1 MLTRGAAAAGLF
13 ILALLAPS
21 SAAIAG
27 PNSDR
32 GDVDFSNNGS
42 LQEGTVSAGAQNPG
56 SPAGGDSG
64 GDQTTQV
71 GTKSPTKRSCTS
83 QGVKVDCASEYG
95 VWSSDIQCWVQRMS
109 PQPPPADPMW
119 DGRTDGAIYWA
130 TCPDTT
136 GLATIGGDHA
146 FWAPAAG
153 AAGAPVL
160 VDPVTLAEEAIESA
174 NLRAIDIGIT
184 PPPGPDSRT
193 LVGIPTWMWVDE
205 PDPRTWGP
213 ITLSPSAG
221 PVTVTVTGK
230 VKRVVWDMGD
240 GTTVNCTKGTPYQV
254 AYDADPSPTCGHQY
268 KAPGTYTV
276 TATSDWEFDWAGAGQ
291 SGTIEFSLTRDT
303 TVNVAEAFA
312 LVTEQG

>member
-1 MLTRGAAAAGLF
+1 MLTPKPVAIFVAALLSVLATIGSAAAEPGGSGSVSVDQNANND
-13 ILALLAPS
+13 
-21 SAAIAG
+21 SADLTA
-27 PNSDR
+27 
-32 GDVDFSNNGS
+32 
-42 LQEGTVSAGAQNPG
+42 TTGATDTNPG
-56 SPAGGDSG
+56 SSSGAGTQQAGSRSPRERTCTHLGDPI
-64 GDQTTQV
+64 D
-71 GTKSPTKRSCTS
+71 CTNE
-83 QGVKVDCASEYG
+83 AG
-95 VWSSDIQCWVQRMS
+95 VWSQDMQCWVQRLS
-109 PQPPPADPMW
+109 PQPSADYPGW
-119 DGRTDGAIYWA
+119 AGHTDGAIYM
-130 TCPDTT
+130 CYHP
-136 GLATIGGDHA
+136 GGGGMNDYD
-146 FWAPAAG
+146 FWAPNAG
-153 AAGAPVL
+153 TAGAPVL
-160 VDPVTLAEEAIESA
+160 VDPVTLAEEAIDSA

-205 PDPRTWGP
+205 PVARTWGP